1 MGRTTQARLCE
12 CPSTIPCVCEPIPR
26 QSVHNP
32 CHPICAQTWLGAS
45 APSHFSQD
53 ALAVSSQPSSTAA
66 SAEERRAPMLRD
78 YTEFGFI
85 DGAQPIPTGWRYS
98 RPHAGD
104 GRGMRA
110 SPSRYREQNGYPKL
124 FAREL
129 RPSAPS
135 PKTRI
140 SVQRRCGFVSRTD

>member
-12 CPSTIPCVCEPIPR
+12 CHSTIPCVCELIPTR
-26 QSVHNP
+26 SAHNP
-32 CHPICAQTWLGAS
+32 CHPTCAQLWLGAFAS
-45 APSHFSQD
+45 SHFSQN

-66 SAEERRAPMLRD
+66 SAEERRAPMPRD

-85 DGAQPIPTGWRYS
+85 DGAKRTHAGWRYS
-98 RPHAGD
+98 RSHAGY
-104 GRGMRA
+104 GRGIPA
-110 SPSRYREQNGYPKL
+110 SPSRYRERNAYPKPL
-124 FAREL
+124 AGEL
-129 RPSAPS
+129 RPLAPS